1 MKAVILITTLC
12 CISACITKANAQNTI
27 FLTEGKIEFEK
38 RVNQYAM
45 MEEGDAWNDLQKK
58 TMPKFK
64 VSYFDLLFTPNKTI
78 YQPGR
83 ENPDNNNGAMW
94 GGSIAE
100 ENIVYAELDSG
111 RSTSQKKVFEELFLI
126 QDSSRRIKWKITDE
140 NRVIAGF
147 QCRRA
152 NAIIM
157 DSIYVVAFYTDD
169 IIATGGPESF
179 TGLPG
184 MILGI
189 SLPHQ
194 HVTWF
199 ATKVSAQPVTSSQ
212 LKIPVKGKKVTNA
225 TLKDSLKERMKDW
238 GKYMQR
244 NLEAVIL

>member
-1 MKAVILITTLC
+1 MQTWTAAGPI
-12 CISACITKANAQNTI
+12 
-27 FLTEGKIEFEK
+27 
-38 RVNQYAM
+38 
-45 MEEGDAWNDLQKK
+45 
-58 TMPKFK
+58 
-64 VSYFDLLFTPNKTI
+64 
-78 YQPGR
+78 
-83 ENPDNNNGAMW
+83 
-94 GGSIAE
+94 
-100 ENIVYAELDSG
+100 
-111 RSTSQKKVFEELFLI
+111 SQKKVFEELFLI
-126 QDSSRRIKWKITDE
+126 QDSTRQIKWKITDE

-169 IIATGGPESF
+169 IVAGGGPESF

-199 ATKVSAQPVTSSQ
+199 ATKVSAQAVSTAQ
-212 LKIPVKGKKVTNA
+212 LKIPVKGKKVTNT
-225 TLKDSLKERMKDW
+225 TLKESLKERMKDW

-244 NLEAVIL
+244 NLEAVML